1 MAENNNQDSEHQTSA
16 SDLRSPSSDRSSP
29 SGSAPRLEKPVRITQ
44 QVWPEGTVP
53 VVSICCITYQ
63 HVNFIRDAVEG
74 FLMQETT
81 FPVEIIIRDDASL
94 DGTTQIV
101 SSYQV
106 KYPRL
111 IRTILHTENQYSL
124 GKKAFPETFA
134 IARGEFIALCEG
146 DDYWTSPRKLH
157 EQEIFLSQNKR
168 VAIVSHGCQVVDDKG
183 APLDWGRWVRAPI
196 GGSMNYTD
204 KDVLEA
210 CYDHPNTW
218 LFRAELSDE
227 KCRRICDGLP
237 MGDDPMNLYFL
248 QEGRIGISLGQLWS
262 TYRQHVGGIWSQRSE
277 FERRIQEL
285 VLFRRHLA
293 VYGNKYRI
301 DYNALIAQKRSTLV
315 TLTFANVRKFKY
327 TALLADFLY
336 IKRFSSNSFH
346 AVGEWTILFFPALAL
361 GIQRARTKLIRSIRA
376 RGKWFLRY
384 VRFQ

>member
-1 MAENNNQDSEHQTSA
+1 M
-16 SDLRSPSSDRSSP
+16 SDFPNSIRLP
-29 SGSAPRLEKPVRITQ
+29 APIRITEH
-44 QVWPEGTVP
+44 VWSEGTVP
-53 VVSICCITYQ
+53 VVTIRCITYN
-63 HVNFIRDAVEG
+63 HVNFIRDAIEG
-74 FLMQETT
+74 FLIQETT
-81 FPVEIIIRDDASL
+81 FPVEIIIHDDAST
-94 DGTTQIV
+94 DGTAEIV
-101 SSYQV
+101 KDYAEKHPQLFR
-106 KYPRL
+106 P
-111 IRTILHTENQYSL
+111 ILQKENQFSQ
-124 GKKAFPETFA
+124 GREVWSRVRDRVNEMQ
-134 IARGEFIALCEG
+134 RGVFVALCEG

-376 RGKWFLRY
+376 RAKWFLRY

>member
-134 IARGEFIALCEG
+134 IAR
-146 DDYWTSPRKLH
+146 
-157 EQEIFLSQNKR
+157 
-168 VAIVSHGCQVVDDKG
+168 
-183 APLDWGRWVRAPI
+183 
-196 GGSMNYTD
+196 
-204 KDVLEA
+204 
-210 CYDHPNTW
+210 
-218 LFRAELSDE
+218 
-227 KCRRICDGLP
+227 
-237 MGDDPMNLYFL
+237 
-248 QEGRIGISLGQLWS
+248 
-262 TYRQHVGGIWSQRSE
+262 
-277 FERRIQEL
+277 
-285 VLFRRHLA
+285 
-293 VYGNKYRI
+293 
-301 DYNALIAQKRSTLV
+301 
-315 TLTFANVRKFKY
+315 
-327 TALLADFLY
+327 
-336 IKRFSSNSFH
+336 
-346 AVGEWTILFFPALAL
+346 
-361 GIQRARTKLIRSIRA
+361 
-376 RGKWFLRY
+376 
-384 VRFQ
+384 